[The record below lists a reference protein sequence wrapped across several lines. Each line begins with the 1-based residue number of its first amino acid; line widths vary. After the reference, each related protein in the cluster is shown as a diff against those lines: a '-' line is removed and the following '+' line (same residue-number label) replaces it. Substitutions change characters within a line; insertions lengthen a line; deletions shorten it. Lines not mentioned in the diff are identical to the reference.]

1 MCHYIT
7 GFLAGSFDL
16 AEVKM
21 LAEPFSI
28 VLDPIENRS
37 VAKLL
42 QADETYFNMTKGMC
56 ACGTDLCDRKN
67 AAEWIESEFHRL
79 DRDEKK
85 YRKKGWSDTKIER
98 WRSQQNEMI
107 HRRFGDEPLKVHPG
121 ADCIRFSQFFNTL
134 FEETKI
140 TKVGLLLHFYSG
152 GVSSEKI
159 DLKGRTVCQRKQLLP
174 ETLFSAN
181 EDTINVFLR

>member
-16 AEVKM
+16 KEARM
-21 LAEPFSI
+21 LAERFSI

-42 QADETYFNMTKGMC
+42 APDEVYFNMTKGMC
-56 ACGTDLCDRKN
+56 ACGTDLCNQKN
-67 AAEWIESEFHRL
+67 AAQWIESEFRRL

-85 YRKKGWSDTKIER
+85 HRKKGWSDAKIER

-107 HRRFGDEPLKVHPG
+107 HRRFGDEPLEIHPG
-121 ADCIRFSQFFNTL
+121 PDCIRFSEFFNTL
-134 FEETKI
+134 FEET
-140 TKVGLLLHFYSG
+140 L
-152 GVSSEKI
+152 
-159 DLKGRTVCQRKQLLP
+159 Q
-174 ETLFSAN
+174 
-181 EDTINVFLR
+181 